1 MSTLS
6 DAEKGRGVHHEYG
19 SVAAAPPAQ
28 FRKIANPG
36 PLGLSAFALTT
47 FVLSLVNVQARDV
60 AVPNI
65 VLGLALFY
73 GGMVQFAAGM
83 WEFVVGNTFGATALS
98 SYGGFWLSY
107 GVILI
112 PQFGIVE
119 AYGTNTQELTTAI
132 AFYLFG
138 WFIFTFLMFVATFRH
153 SVVFIFLFFVLD
165 MAFLFLAIGAYT
177 GNASCSKAGGWFGL
191 AAAFAAWYAAIAQIL
206 NDDNS
211 YFTLPLISLQK
222 KDI

>member
-1 MSTLS
+1 M
-6 DAEKGRGVHHEYG
+6 
-19 SVAAAPPAQ
+19 
-28 FRKIANPG
+28 
-36 PLGLSAFALTT
+36 
-47 FVLSLVNVQARDV
+47 
-60 AVPNI
+60 
-65 VLGLALFY
+65 
-73 GGMVQFAAGM
+73 
-83 WEFVVGNTFGATALS
+83 GNTFGATALS

-112 PQFGIVE
+112 PQFGIID

-177 GNASCSKAGGWFGL
+177 GNVKCTKAGGYFGL

-206 NDDNS
+206 NDENS

-222 KDI
+222 KDN